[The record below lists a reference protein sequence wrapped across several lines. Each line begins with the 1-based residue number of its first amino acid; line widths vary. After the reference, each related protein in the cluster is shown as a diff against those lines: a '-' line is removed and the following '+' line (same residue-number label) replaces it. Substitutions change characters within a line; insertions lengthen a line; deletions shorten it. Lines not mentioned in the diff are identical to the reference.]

1 MRTLRSRMLA
11 FVLMILVAISL
22 LFCGVAYWK
31 MKEAML
37 SSISDQIVQTA
48 NNKVSFI
55 TEWVST
61 RQNIV
66 GSALLHFTE
75 GDMKPILDQ
84 SQVAGK
90 LDDMYVGEPSKK
102 MTQFTGSTP
111 VPPGYDPTGRPWYL
125 AASNSQDAIAT
136 APYIDAA
143 TKKPIITF
151 AKALRK
157 DGQLVAVAGGDVSL
171 VRVADEVVSSKL
183 PGDGFAFLITGD
195 GSVIAHPVKDSG
207 LKKINEVMPGF
218 DLNSVSKDGTLQ
230 TINLNGEAS
239 MTALYPVG
247 KTGWLLGVVVPVAAA
262 TVSVTHLIEL
272 MIAVLIAGVVV
283 AALLATIGV
292 ARMMSGLTELRD
304 AMRNVASG
312 DGDLTLHLP
321 VRSHDEVGQIAEAFN
336 AFVHKL
342 HGMFV
347 SVRNDAEALARDT
360 AALHQ
365 AAESIASDSRVQSN
379 ELSATA
385 ATIEEITVSI
395 NHIADNAGETEVL
408 VASTRENSEDSYQAM
423 EQVAREVQSIVQT
436 VDALQSAMGDLS
448 SHSEQIRGIVAVI
461 RDIAD
466 QTNLLALNAAIEAAR
481 AGEQGRGFAVVADEV
496 RKLAERTA
504 SATVEIAQ
512 MINSVMSQTEVAIGH
527 TSKTN
532 ERVATGV
539 AMSREAAEKVG
550 RIKASTQDIA
560 SRMSEITSS
569 TKEQSTATTVMA
581 QSAERINTKALESD
595 ENVQRILTIIQDLS
609 RRGGDLRNLVSQ
621 FKL

>member
-1 MRTLRSRMLA
+1 LP
-11 FVLMILVAISL
+11 
-22 LFCGVAYWK
+22 
-31 MKEAML
+31 
-37 SSISDQIVQTA
+37 
-48 NNKVSFI
+48 
-55 TEWVST
+55 
-61 RQNIV
+61 
-66 GSALLHFTE
+66 HFTE
-75 GDMKPILDQ
+75 TDMKPVLDQ
-84 SQVAGK
+84 AQEAGK
-90 LDDMYVGEPSKK
+90 LDDMYVGEPSGK
-102 MTQFTGSTP
+102 MTQFSRSTP
-111 VPPGYDPTGRPWYL
+111 VPPGYNPTVRPWYK
-125 AASNSQDAIAT
+125 AASDSQDAIAT

-151 AKALRK
+151 AKALRSN
-157 DGQLVAVAGGDVSL
+157 GQLVAVAGGDVSL
-171 VRVADEVVSSKL
+171 QRVADEVVSSKL
-183 PGDGFAFLITGD
+183 PGDGFAFLITND

-207 LKKINEVMPGF
+207 MKKIGEVMNGF
-218 DLNSVSKDGTLQ
+218 DLNAVPKDGSLQ
-230 TINLNGEAS
+230 TISLNGESS

-247 KTGWLLGVVVPVAAA
+247 NTGWLLGVVVPVAAA
-262 TVSVTHLIEL
+262 TVSVTHLIQL
-272 MIAVLIAGVVV
+272 MIGLLIAGVVV
-283 AALLATIGV
+283 VGILATVGV
-292 ARMMSGLTELRD
+292 SRMLAGLSELRD

-312 DGDLTLHLP
+312 DGDLTLHIP
-321 VRSHDEVGQIAEAFN
+321 VHSHDEVGQIADAFN
-336 AFVHKL
+336 NFVHKL
-342 HGMFV
+342 HGMFI

-360 AALHQ
+360 SALHQ
-365 AAESIASDSRVQSN
+365 AAQSIASDSRIQSN

-385 ATIEEITVSI
+385 ATIEQITVSI
-395 NHIADNAGETEVL
+395 NHIADNAGETEGL

-423 EQVAREVQSIVQT
+423 EKVASEVQSIVQT

-539 AMSREAAEKVG
+539 ALSREAADKVG
-550 RIKASTQDIA
+550 RIKVSTHDIA
-560 SRMSEITSS
+560 GRMAEITSS
-569 TKEQSTATTVMA
+569 TKEQSAATTVMA
-581 QSAERINTKALESD
+581 QSAERINAKALESD
-595 ENVQRILTIIQDLS
+595 ENVQRILSIIQDLS
-609 RRGGDLRNLVSQ
+609 RRGGDLRTLVSQ